1 MIWQLIKL
9 GPWTRIRVLH
19 FIYLI
24 YYWSFFF
31 CFASIIL
38 CLQIVFCTMAANN
51 NTKIVVPLTAS
62 LDQTLRDLAVPHMVQ
77 QSLCIQYQPLGAP
90 FELKFGLIQLFP
102 NFMVWRMRIRINILR
117 SFIFFAPVLFHRAF
131 QKNRSNWEHF
141 LSH

>member
-1 MIWQLIKL
+1 MLFGDLTAYQIGAMDEDPCSTFYLFDLLLI
-9 GPWTRIRVLH
+9 
-19 FIYLI
+19 
-24 YYWSFFF
+24 FFF

-131 QKNRSNWEHF
+131 QKNRSN
-141 LSH
+141 